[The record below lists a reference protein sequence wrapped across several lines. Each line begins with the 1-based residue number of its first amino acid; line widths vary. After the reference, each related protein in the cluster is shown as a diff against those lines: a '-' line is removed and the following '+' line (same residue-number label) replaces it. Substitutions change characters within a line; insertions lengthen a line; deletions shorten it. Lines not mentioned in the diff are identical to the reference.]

1 MIFLEEQ
8 FLIEYYM
15 KKHLILL
22 TIRYQC
28 GFGSMVYKYF
38 DKKPGIHT
46 VTRIISKNQQLAEL
60 LKPIAKRFNKSKR
73 YCYLKT
79 SFGEG
84 RGGGDLADI

>member
-38 DKKPGIHT
+38 DEKPGIHT
-46 VTRIISKNQQLAEL
+46 VTIIISKNQQL
-60 LKPIAKRFNKSKR
+60 RFNKSKR
-73 YCYLKT
+73 YSYLKT

-84 RGGGDLADI
+84 RGGGGFS